1 MGHPAATPD
10 ELTVGTLEE
19 ALAAPSLSTLVARPG
34 LDKDHVVPEPGTGL
48 SVLVV
53 PIGTSGVSGVPG
65 GNSDERATPQ
75 PRQGAAEAAARY
87 DVDVAVLAEVNSVT
101 GKAAEILAVTAP
113 RRESGLPQRLLFL
126 GVGDESPTSLRK
138 AGAAL
143 AKATFGVETIR
154 ASVVDGLDELAQ
166 QAFVEGF
173 LLGGYRPPRAGTS
186 PAPKPMARTLE
197 LTGASE
203 TALAAAGATAKAVW
217 LARNLANMPSNIK
230 NAAWMAGQSERLA
243 AESGLEVRIWND
255 AELAAGGFGGLL
267 AVGRGSEH
275 ESRLVQ
281 LSYTPANAAPDAQ
294 HIVLVGK
301 GITFDTGGVS
311 LKPREAMVPMKTD
324 MAGAGVVLAVLN
336 AAAELGIPH
345 RVTGLLALAENSIG
359 AASYRPGD
367 VVKTYDGTTVEIGN
381 TDAEGRM
388 VLADALAFARDELA
402 PDVLIDIATL
412 TGAASLGLGRR
423 HAALYGTRQDL
434 VSGFE
439 RAAELSGERVWHMPL
454 AEAAEEYRS
463 SLDSTVADLS
473 HISSPKSKV
482 QAGSITAALFL
493 REFVGQTPWI
503 HLDIA
508 GPARA
513 TADEA
518 EVTKGAT
525 GYGARLLLS
534 FLAGYRG

>member
-1 MGHPAATPD
+1 MGHPSATPD
-10 ELTVGTLEE
+10 ELTTRTLEE
-19 ALAAPSLSTLVARPG
+19 ALIAPRPSAIVARPA
-34 LDKDHVVPEPGTGL
+34 LDKGHVVPEPDAGV

-53 PIGTSGVSGVPG
+53 PIGTSGVPA

-101 GKAAEILAVTAP
+101 GRAAEILAVTAP

-126 GVGDESPTSLRK
+126 GVGDESAASLRK

-143 AKATFGVETIR
+143 AKATFGTETIR
-154 ASVVDGLDELAQ
+154 TTAIDGLDEQAQ
-166 QAFVEGF
+166 RAFVEGF

-197 LTGASE
+197 LTGAAES
-203 TALAAAGATAKAVW
+203 ALAGAVATAKAAW
-217 LARNLANMPSNIK
+217 LARNLANMPSNVK
-230 NAAWMAGQSERLA
+230 NPAWMAGQSERLA
-243 AESGLEVRIWND
+243 AESGLEVRIWNET
-255 AELAAGGFGGLL
+255 ELSAGGFGGLL

-281 LSYTPANAAPDAQ
+281 LSYTPADTPDAQ

-311 LKPREAMVPMKTD
+311 LKPRDAMVPMKTD

-345 RVTGLLALAENSIG
+345 RVTGLLALAENAIG

-367 VVKTYDGTTVEIGN
+367 VVRTYDGTTVEIGN

-439 RAAELSGERVWHMPL
+439 RAAEMSGERVWHMPL

-482 QAGSITAALFL
+482 QGGSITAALFL
-493 REFVGQTPWI
+493 REFVGEIPWV

-508 GPARA
+508 GPARSA
-513 TADEA
+513 TDEA

-534 FLAGYRG
+534 FLAGYGG